1 MDKKNKKTTF
11 FKPMVLQSLS
21 SYADKHLYYDT
32 NS

>member
-1 MDKKNKKTTF
+1 MDKKKKKNL